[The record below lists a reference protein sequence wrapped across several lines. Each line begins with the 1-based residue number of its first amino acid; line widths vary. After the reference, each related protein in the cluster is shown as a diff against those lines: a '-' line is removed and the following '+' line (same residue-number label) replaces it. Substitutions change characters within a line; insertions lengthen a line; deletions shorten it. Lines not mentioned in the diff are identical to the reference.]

1 LTDSSTGG
9 YLTPTTSPAPLE
21 GNSLQDFFHD
31 WLQGISGLAAANI
44 FPRWQPEPPNLP
56 ADTVDWL
63 AFGITKREADT
74 NAAELHSPSGIGYN
88 TVVRQEIISILVSV
102 YGPNADSTAE
112 ILREGMQVAQNR
124 ETLSLADMGLI
135 ECGDITVAPE
145 IVKEK
150 WMYRLDFTFRI
161 RRQITRKYS
170 ILSLLSSEFIIDLD
184 NVLPNQTTNVT

>member
-1 LTDSSTGG
+1 MTDSSTGG
-9 YLTPTTSPAPLE
+9 YLTPTNSPAPLE
-21 GNSLQDFFHD
+21 GSALQDFFHD
-31 WLQGISGLAAANI
+31 WLQGISSLPATNI
-44 FPRWQPEPPNLP
+44 FPRWQTEPPNLP
-56 ADTVDWL
+56 ADTIDWL

-112 ILREGMQVAQNR
+112 VLREGMQVAQNR

-135 ECGDITVAPE
+135 ECGDITIAPE

-161 RRQITRKYS
+161 RRQVKRQYN
-170 ILSLLSSEFIIDLD
+170 ILSLLSSEFVTDLD
-184 NVLPNQTTNVT
+184 KVLPNQTTNVI

>member
-1 LTDSSTGG
+1 MADSSTAG
-9 YLTPTTSPAPLE
+9 YLQPASSPAPLE
-21 GNSLQDFFHD
+21 GNTLQDFFHD
-31 WLQGISGLAAANI
+31 WIMGITGLAATNI

-74 NAAELHSPSGIGYN
+74 NAAELHSPSGTGYN
-88 TVVRQEIISILVSV
+88 IIVRQEILSILVSV

-112 ILREGMQVAQNR
+112 VLREGMQLAQNR

-135 ECGDITVAPE
+135 ECGDIVIAPE

-150 WMYRLDFTFRI
+150 WMYRLDLTFRI
-161 RRQITRKYS
+161 RRQITRQYS
-170 ILSLLSSEFIIDLD
+170 ILSMLSSEVILD
-184 NVLPNQTTNVT
+184 TDKVLPDRIINVP